1 MRTNT
6 EQDGERAKMN
16 EHHDELGY
24 SVSPIVVKLVEEISI
39 CACEIERLEKE
50 NAELKKENE
59 KLLELNTNQASM
71 IISLK
76 SLNLYCTKTF
86 KNEVDKNYALY
97 ALAINDAAN
106 RRKSKTSS

>member
-6 EQDGERAKMN
+6 EQDGERVKMN
-16 EHHDELGY
+16 EDTGPGET
-24 SVSPIVVKLVEEISI
+24 VSPVIVKLVEEISI

-50 NAELKKENE
+50 NDELKKENE
-59 KLLELNTNQASM
+59 KLHEFNRNQASM
-71 IISLK
+71 IKSLK
-76 SLNLYCTKTF
+76 GLNLFVTKTS

>member
-1 MRTNT
+1 
-6 EQDGERAKMN
+6 MN
-16 EHHDELGY
+16 EDNGPGET
-24 SVSPIVVKLVEEISI
+24 VSPVIVKLVEEISI

-59 KLLELNTNQASM
+59 KLHEFNRNQASM
-71 IISLK
+71 IKSLK
-76 SLNLYCTKTF
+76 SLDLFSTKTT

-106 RRKSKTSS
+106 RRKSKTTS

>member
-1 MRTNT
+1 M

-16 EHHDELGY
+16 EDNGP
-24 SVSPIVVKLVEEISI
+24 SQTVSPVIVKLVEEISI

-59 KLLELNTNQASM
+59 KLHEFNRNQASM
-71 IISLK
+71 IK
-76 SLNLYCTKTF
+76 SLNSLDLFAKKTFGTKTT

-106 RRKSKTSS
+106 KRKLKTTS

>member
-1 MRTNT
+1 
-6 EQDGERAKMN
+6 MN
-16 EHHDELGY
+16 EPNEFGETI
-24 SVSPIVVKLVEEISI
+24 SPVIMKLVEEISI

-86 KNEVDKNYALY
+86 KNEIDKNYALY

>member
-6 EQDGERAKMN
+6 EQDGERVKMN
-16 EHHDELGY
+16 EPNEFGETI
-24 SVSPIVVKLVEEISI
+24 SPVIMKLVEEISI

-86 KNEVDKNYALY
+86 KNEIDKNYALY

>member
-16 EHHDELGY
+16 ENNGPGET
-24 SVSPIVVKLVEEISI
+24 VSPVIVKLVEEISI

-59 KLLELNTNQASM
+59 KLSELNTNQASM

-76 SLNLYCTKTF
+76 SLNLFRTKTIR
-86 KNEVDKNYALY
+86 NEVDKNYALY